1 MPKVKHIAIKS
12 VDNLKGKGYH
22 SGGNAVHSPQEQR
35 KMSMEAQN
43 LSNSQVLTGPS
54 ARPPL
59 RTAGKTQEQQRR
71 AELVKNFATGK
82 TQIAGRS
89 RQPKG
94 ITDKD
99 LARFEKE
106 KLRGRAQKDAQ
117 AKKELS
123 PQEFAQ
129 YNKEKA
135 RQQKIKS
142 SKSYQALEG
151 YRDSL
156 KASGAVFNNLSPKQR
171 AKLNKL
177 SGAVYTESSGQG
189 PKPAISQKRKPLTAE
204 QKTRFEAMM
213 KANLKKA
220 SGPVRKSTMFGQ
232 RSTPKRKV
240 NPYGNF
246 DSTQAKAMKTFN
258 KKNKAT

>member
-1 MPKVKHIAIKS
+1 MLSQYPT
-12 VDNLKGKGYH
+12 
-22 SGGNAVHSPQEQR
+22 
-35 KMSMEAQN
+35 EAQN
-43 LSNSQVLTGPS
+43 LSQGRSNSPVLAGPS

-59 RTAGKTQEQQRR
+59 RTAGKTQAQQRR
-71 AELVKNFATGK
+71 IEERRNLTAGK
-82 TQIAGRS
+82 TQA
-89 RQPKG
+89 QPKG
-94 ITDKD
+94 FTDKD

-106 KLRGRAQKDAQ
+106 KLQRKSITREQKDAQ

-123 PQEFAQ
+123 SQEFAQ
-129 YNKEKA
+129 YNKEKT

-189 PKPAISQKRKPLTAE
+189 PKPAISQKRKPFTSE
-204 QKTRFEAMM
+204 QKNQFTKLMEA
-213 KANLKKA
+213 NSKKS

>member
-1 MPKVKHIAIKS
+1 VTKVKHIAIKS

-43 LSNSQVLTGPS
+43 LSNSRVLTGPS

-123 PQEFAQ
+123 PQQFAQ

-135 RQQKIKS
+135 RQQKLKN

-156 KASGAVFNNLSPKQR
+156 KASGARFNNLSPKQR

-189 PKPAISQKRKPLTAE
+189 PKPAISPKMKPLTAE
-204 QKTRFEAMM
+204 QKNQFTKLM
-213 KANLKKA
+213 KANSK
-220 SGPVRKSTMFGQ
+220 PVRKSTMFGQ

-240 NPYGNF
+240 DPYGNF
-246 DSTQAKAMKTFN
+246 APAQAKAMKTFN
-258 KKNKAT
+258 KNINIK

>member
-1 MPKVKHIAIKS
+1 MTKVKHIAIKS

-82 TQIAGRS
+82 AQIAGRS

-106 KLRGRAQKDAQ
+106 KLRGRAQKDVQ

-123 PQEFAQ
+123 PQQFAQ

-135 RQQKIKS
+135 RQQKLKN

-156 KASGAVFNNLSPKQR
+156 KASGARFNNLSPKQR

-189 PKPAISQKRKPLTAE
+189 PKAAGFLPEISQKMKPLTAE
-204 QKTRFEAMM
+204 QKNQFTKLM
-213 KANLKKA
+213 KANSK
-220 SGPVRKSTMFGQ
+220 PVRKSTMFGQ

-240 NPYGNF
+240 
-246 DSTQAKAMKTFN
+246 DLMKTFN